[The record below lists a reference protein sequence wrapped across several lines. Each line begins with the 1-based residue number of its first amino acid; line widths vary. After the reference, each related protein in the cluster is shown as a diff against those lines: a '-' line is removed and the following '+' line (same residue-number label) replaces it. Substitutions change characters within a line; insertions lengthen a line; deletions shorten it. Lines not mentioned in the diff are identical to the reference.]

1 MAAPSNQSTEQ
12 ALPIEYQ
19 DIVTGLFL
27 NALLNNKINDH
38 SYNYGDRY
46 SDDRKKFRK
55 HLHSVDLKNNFVKGN
70 PEAKLIASEFRRT
83 SHNRVRY
90 MAYASIQNGAVVT
103 KLVSTDCAYPPTPD
117 MPFEIL
123 TMFNL
128 FNHQCGEQVRAL
140 LKNQPKLKDHP
151 TLGPIYQQQAN
162 VGNTVSKLKDERK
175 ELTLEIN
182 RLNKKLNQMLATPSQ
197 VDIESFKNTR
207 ATYIKLNQ
215 QLAQVEEQINQLVP
229 RGVVTKY
236 TFADESK
243 DVSDTLSQYTAL
255 QQQYSELQDQNREI
269 NERLVTLREQ
279 LNTDNPPL
287 NEICDLV
294 KQQETIA
301 ANMKSCFQNIKSLK
315 TQLYGATAATD
326 QFVKAIHECVT
337 NNELRDTLLDLY
349 HMCHPN
355 EML

>member
-1 MAAPSNQSTEQ
+1 MAAPSNQNTEQ

-128 FNHQCGEQVRAL
+128 FNNQCGEQVRAL
-140 LKNQPKLKDHP
+140 LKSQPKLKDHP

-162 VGNTVSKLKDERK
+162 VGNTISKLKNERNALNT
-175 ELTLEIN
+175 ELNQLKQT
-182 RLNKKLNQMLATPSQ
+182 LNQMLETPSQ
-197 VDIESFKNTR
+197 VDIEAFKNTR

-215 QLAQVEEQINQLVP
+215 QLAQVDEKLNQLVP

-255 QQQYSELQDQNREI
+255 QQQYSELRAQNHEI
-269 NERLVTLREQ
+269 NERLATLREQ
-279 LNTDNPPL
+279 VNTDNPPL

-301 ANMKSCFQNIKSLK
+301 ANMKSCHQNLKSLK
-315 TQLYGATAATD
+315 TQLYGANAAAD
-326 QFVKAIHECVT
+326 QVVKAIHECVT
-337 NNELRDTLLDLY
+337 NNDLRDTLLDLY
-349 HMCHPN
+349 HLCHPN
-355 EML
+355 EMV

>member
-1 MAAPSNQSTEQ
+1 MAALSNQSTEQ

-19 DIVTGLFL
+19 DVVTGLFL

-103 KLVSTDCAYPPTPD
+103 KLVSTDCAYPPKPD

-140 LKNQPKLKDHP
+140 LKSQPKLKDHP

-162 VGNTVSKLKDERK
+162 VGNTVTKLTDERK
-175 ELTLEIN
+175 ALTLEIN
-182 RLNKKLNQMLATPSQ
+182 RLNKKLKQMLETPSQ
-197 VDIESFKNTR
+197 VDIEAFKNTR
-207 ATYIKLNQ
+207 ATFIKLNQ
-215 QLAQVEEQINQLVP
+215 QLAQVEEQLNQLVP

-236 TFADESK
+236 AFADESK

-255 QQQYSELQDQNREI
+255 QQQYAELQEQNKNI
-269 NERLVTLREQ
+269 NEQLVALREQ

-294 KQQETIA
+294 KQQETISDS
-301 ANMKSCFQNIKSLK
+301 MKSCFQNIKSLK
-315 TQLYGATAATD
+315 TQLYGATATTD
-326 QFVKAIHECVT
+326 QFVKAMHECVT
-337 NNELRDTLLDLY
+337 NSELLDTLLDLY
-349 HMCHPN
+349 YTCHPN
-355 EML
+355 EMI

>member
-19 DIVTGLFL
+19 DVVTGLFL
-27 NALLNNKINDH
+27 NALLHNKINDH

-46 SDDRKKFRK
+46 ADDRKKFRK
-55 HLHSVDLKNNFVKGN
+55 HLHSVDLKNSFVQGN
-70 PEAKLIASEFRRT
+70 PEAKLIATEFRRT

-90 MAYASIQNGAVVT
+90 MAYATLQNGASVT
-103 KLVSTDCAYPPTPD
+103 QLVSTDCAYPPTPD

-128 FNHQCGEQVRAL
+128 FNRNCDDKVRAL
-140 LKNQPKLKDHP
+140 LKSQPRLKDHP

-162 VGNTVSKLKDERK
+162 VGNTVSKLKNERNALNT
-175 ELTLEIN
+175 ELNQLKQT
-182 RLNKKLNQMLATPSQ
+182 LNQMLETPSQ
-197 VDIESFKNTR
+197 VDIEAFKNTR

-215 QLAQVEEQINQLVP
+215 QLEQVEEQLNQLVP

-255 QQQYSELQDQNREI
+255 QQQYSELRAKNHEI

-294 KQQETIA
+294 KQQESIA
-301 ANMKSCFQNIKSLK
+301 ANMKACHQNLKSLK
-315 TQLYGATAATD
+315 TQLYGANAAAD
-326 QFVKAIHECVT
+326 QVVTAIHECVT
-337 NNELRDTLLDLY
+337 NNDLRDTLLDLY
-349 HMCHPN
+349 HLCHPN
-355 EML
+355 EMV

>member
-19 DIVTGLFL
+19 DVVTGLFL

-46 SDDRKKFRK
+46 SDDHKKFRK
-55 HLHSVDLKNNFVKGN
+55 HLHGVDLKNNFVKGN

-83 SHNRVRY
+83 SHNKVRY
-90 MAYASIQNGAVVT
+90 IAYATLQNGAVVT

-117 MPFEIL
+117 MNFEIL
-123 TMFNL
+123 TIFNL
-128 FNHQCGEQVRAL
+128 FNHQCDDRIREL
-140 LKNQPKLKDHP
+140 IKSQPKLIDHP

-175 ELTLEIN
+175 ALTLEIN
-182 RLNKKLNQMLATPSQ
+182 RLNKTLNQMLATPSQ
-197 VDIESFKNTR
+197 VDIEKFKSTR

-243 DVSDTLSQYTAL
+243 DVSDTLSQYNAL
-255 QQQYSELQDQNREI
+255 QQQYSELKDQNNQI
-269 NERLVTLREQ
+269 NERLVALREQ

-294 KQQETIA
+294 KQQETISD
-301 ANMKSCFQNIKSLK
+301 NMKSCFQNIKSLK
-315 TQLYGATAATD
+315 TQLYGASAVAD
-326 QFVKAIHECVT
+326 QFVKAMHECVT
-337 NNELRDTLLDLY
+337 NSDLLDTLLDLY
-349 HMCHPN
+349 HTCHPN
-355 EML
+355 EMM